1 MQFFQTLLD
10 FSYENPGCQWQPC
23 LEVLNLDSSSDDE
36 MTSIEHLQKQMQ
48 QLQVTFKGAAGTVKA
63 NVEENEEESKT
74 SMSDFQLAETDLID
88 CLLRT
93 NILQRI

>member
-1 MQFFQTLLD
+1 METLGD
-10 FSYENPGCQWQPC
+10 
-23 LEVLNLDSSSDDE
+23 DDE
-36 MTSIEHLQKQMQ
+36 MKTIEHLQKQMQ
-48 QLQVTFKGAAGTVKA
+48 QMQLSFKGAAHTVNA

-74 SMSDFQLAETDLID
+74 SMSDFQLAETDLVD

>member
-1 MQFFQTLLD
+1 MQCLLD
-10 FSYENPGCQWQPC
+10 FTYENPGCYWQPG
-23 LEVLNLDSSSDDE
+23 LEVLNTNADTDDLDSIDN
-36 MTSIEHLQKQMQ
+36 LQKHLQ
-48 QLQVTFKGAAGTVKA
+48 QLQVTLKGAAFKA

-88 CLLRT
+88 CFLRT